1 MVFHV
6 KGYIML
12 ILDLHTFILYY
23 NPIGDNGGV
32 YLRDLFDRF
41 LITMID
47 ELYSFKNNLL
57 RKKY

>member
-6 KGYIML
+6 KGYTI

-23 NPIGDNGGV
+23 NLISDDGSV
-32 YLRDLFDRF
+32 YLRDLFDRL

-47 ELYSFKNNLL
+47 ELYLFF
-57 RKKY
+57 